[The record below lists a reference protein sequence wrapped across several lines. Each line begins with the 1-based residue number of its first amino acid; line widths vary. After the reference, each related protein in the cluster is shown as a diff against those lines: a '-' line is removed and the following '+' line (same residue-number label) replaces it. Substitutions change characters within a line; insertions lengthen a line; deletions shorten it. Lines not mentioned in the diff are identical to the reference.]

1 LLIKKNQ
8 LKEKK
13 EKEKKIFLIDVVKEK
28 KNNLKKK

>member
-13 EKEKKIFLIDVVKEK
+13 EKEKTIFLIDVVKEK